1 MIKTSSKV
9 RQVILYPKLALVK
22 RFVKENLFA
31 GRQEL
36 VITGIGRG
44 FFEDSLRVAGIGTA
58 NFKIKDIKVKPFRFD
73 ESEDDFLI
81 DLKKRIEEVSSKI
94 KRLESSLEIL
104 ETQKTYVNSLG
115 NTEKSENIGSP
126 NDWQNVYAFMGKKLD
141 ELSQKYFQFSD
152 ELSDLHLEKAKLVKE
167 RDEYLKK
174 AKRSQKAIHLDL
186 ELTEDA
192 EVAIE
197 LNYMINQAFWRPLY
211 DVYVDSETKALSL
224 TYHAEVIQRTDEDW
238 NDVSLVLS
246 TAQAQVS
253 GSVPELSPCRLDIYR
268 PRPKKPMMRK
278 SKISTGSNMRKEDKK
293 MESFADIMEEEE
305 FDEIPEIEMEMQEME
320 VVEKAGASVE
330 FKARGKNNVPGDGS
344 PSKVFIM
351 EAEMPTEFEYSAV
364 PSLSDFVY
372 LTCETQNTTD
382 YPFLLGEIHIYVN
395 QIFVGK
401 SRMKQFTSANEK
413 FKLSLGIDENVKV
426 KKERIDYFRDEK
438 GLFSKNI
445 TVRNQFK
452 ITLTNNKKTTERF
465 VIKDNMPIA
474 MDDKIKVKLTK
485 IDFENE
491 LTKNEGFEKKG
502 FLEWK
507 FELESQENKNI
518 SYEFIVE
525 YPNDVRIDG
534 I

>member
-1 MIKTSSKV
+1 MIKTTSKV

-22 RFVKENLFA
+22 RFMKKNLSA
-31 GRQEL
+31 GQHEL
-36 VITGIGRG
+36 VVTGIGTG
-44 FFEDSLRVAGIGTA
+44 FFEDSLRVAGLGTA
-58 NFKIKDIKVKPFRFD
+58 NFKIKDIKVKPFRFV
-73 ESEDDFLI
+73 ESEDEFLVNI
-81 DLKKRIEEVSSKI
+81 KKKIVEVSSKI

-115 NTEKSENIGSP
+115 SSEKSENIGSP
-126 NDWQNVYAFMGKKLD
+126 KDWQNVYSFMGEKLD
-141 ELSQKYFQFSD
+141 ELSQKYFQTTD
-152 ELSDLHLEKAKLVKE
+152 ELNNLHLENAKLVKE

-174 AKRSQKAIHLDL
+174 AKRSQKTIHLDV
-186 ELTEDA
+186 ELSEDA
-192 EVAIE
+192 EIAIE
-197 LNYMINQAFWRPLY
+197 LDYMISKAFWRPLY
-211 DVYVDSETKALSL
+211 DVYVDSETKVLSL

-238 NDVSLVLS
+238 SDVSLVLS

-253 GSVPELSPCRLDIYR
+253 GNVPDLNPWRLDIYR
-268 PRPKKPMMRK
+268 PLPKKPMMMN
-278 SKISTGSNMRKEDKK
+278 SIISSGSSMHKENKK
-293 MESFADIMEEEE
+293 MEAFADIMEGEE
-305 FDEIPEIEMEMQEME
+305 FDEIPKIEMEMQEME

-372 LTCETQNTTD
+372 LTCETQNITD

-445 TVRNQFK
+445 TVRNQFR
-452 ITLTNNKKTTERF
+452 ITVANNKKTTEKF
-465 VIKDNMPIA
+465 VIKDNIPIA

-491 LTKNEGFEKKG
+491 LAKSEDFEKKG